1 MGNLRSVYQAF
12 HHVAPDDNVLIAH
25 QPEEIHS
32 ADDRHHTQ
40 ERRGPRSQHGIYT
53 DENFIYFPKNKSGKK
68 HGCKLRPIARL
79 TIAICLITRLTIQKW
94 LIIKVFL
101 TRDSPRG
108 RVTWVWSITFMTQLL
123 LSLGL
128 DHALCDSSTNV
139 KWGPRFAEIFHHA
152 LLSVFSQAEFL
163 LLNKCW
169 SKWVTWHIGMSGAL

>member
-1 MGNLRSVYQAF
+1 MFCFFDFSKKL
-12 HHVAPDDNVLIAH
+12 VLTRGGGEIVR
-25 QPEEIHS
+25 EEIHS

-68 HGCKLRPIARL
+68 HGCKLRRIARL

-101 TRDSPRG
+101 TRDSSRG

-128 DHALCDSSTNV
+128 DIVLFASSKNFES
-139 KWGPRFAEIFHHA
+139 GPRFPG
-152 LLSVFSQAEFL
+152 V
-163 LLNKCW
+163 CTG
-169 SKWVTWHIGMSGAL
+169 VTYFPVCEKN